1 MEKALNNIALMNGIH
16 KLFHLRSPAAM
27 RRKCATSSKRQ
38 GSPYHLNL
46 AEQKAGGK
54 LYGLSLIISSRGA
67 VHNFSV
73 ESELNATLVGIM
85 KAKPRRDK
93 RK

>member
-1 MEKALNNIALMNGIH
+1 
-16 KLFHLRSPAAM
+16 M
-27 RRKCATSSKRQ
+27 RPKCAAGSERQ

-46 AEQKAGGK
+46 AEHKAGTK
-54 LYGLSLIISSRGA
+54 LYGLSLIISSSRGA
-67 VHNFSV
+67 VQNFSV
-73 ESELNATLVGIM
+73 ESELNATFVVGSM